1 MSPAPAPAPPS
12 GEAPSAP
19 DRPAEDLPAL
29 GPVVLV
35 TGKGGVGKTAIA
47 AGLAEAA
54 ARRDGTAMLIE
65 FGDGESGRRALRR
78 GTKVIHRVVDPREAM
93 LQAITNLLGSQ
104 ILARL
109 FLNNFAVRPMLRAAP
124 AMRELAMLECVRI
137 FADELPGKR
146 IVVDMPATGHGLTW
160 LRLPVQM
167 RDMFASGAIHD
178 LAARIVDR
186 LISPSRSSVVVVTLP
201 ERLVLQET
209 IELCHALETEV
220 GLQVARVVV
229 NRFPAE
235 LGKDAFDQAHA
246 LEKRGGPEGAAATE
260 LLRVIE
266 ARTSM
271 RKEALEILKN
281 NGKKSL
287 TARPLILS
295 ERLEDPTADDV
306 ASWLEAE
313 RAQ

>member
-12 GEAPSAP
+12 GAASSAQ
-19 DRPAEDLPAL
+19 PAADLPAL
-29 GPVVLV
+29 SPVVLV

-78 GTKVIHRVVDPREAM
+78 GTKVLHRVVDPREAM

-186 LISPSRSSVVVVTLP
+186 LISPTRSSVVVVTLP

-220 GLQVARVVV
+220 GLHVARVVV

-235 LGKDAFDQAHA
+235 LSREAFDQARA
-246 LEKRGGPEGAAATE
+246 LEKRGGPEGEAATE

-271 RKEALEILKN
+271 RKDALEILAN
-281 NGKKSL
+281 SGKKSL

-306 ASWLEAE
+306 ATWLEGE
-313 RAQ
+313 RAT